1 MNTKIASF
9 LAVCK
14 KSSAAAYQ
22 AFVSLLADLDCLE
35 SRSASRQFLSELYL
49 VVGQHA
55 EQYHFQF
62 IEQTILDYQEQP
74 QQLLLLQFPSTF
86 LPEAWS
92 FTFYEGLIRYPDI
105 EYRQKNIVELGC
117 GIGWISIALAIRYG
131 TENMVGL
138 DINPKAITCAK
149 LNLYLNGLDQHGC
162 PIYYQSDQALIDM
175 VSFQE
180 SNLLQAFDGRNQ
192 YFDKI
197 IGCIPQVLNPEPE
210 VMEELIAD
218 SSSDEYLQ
226 SLSNYTTLQGYVEDQ
241 FGLGL
246 IAKAV
251 EQSVSLLKSSGKMI
265 LNLGGRPGRS
275 VLERLMR
282 RRGFQV
288 RRVWQTMVEQAADT
302 DIDALVAIELS
313 TDHRFEFYMS
323 SEAPTPIDARTAHA
337 FAQAGGT
344 IHHSV
349 DVYEAAMILPE
360 QTKAIYQ
367 TINQI
372 ESDKI
377 RSAVDLTFDNP
388 SDAEERFGFLAAL
401 TKWMKKANQFPYE
414 STAGI
419 QRFRALVAEFFSYY
433 HKISLNSEQILI
445 TPGRK
450 ELVENLFKTY
460 QPSVALVAKS
470 LRHLITPTLCQD
482 SDILEVPQQ
491 IDYTTTLIKA
501 LKPKIVI
508 TQLDHFEI
516 ESRHHVNRLIES
528 SVEHHV
534 LLVIDIS
541 PYVELSSQPKS
552 NGLLRYLSQQSLPG
566 NVMITAALLN
576 NHVYNDYTLN
586 IAFTTNSVLRSTLI
600 KAAELTYS
608 RTPIMVQRYY
618 QNLLEELLFF
628 QRTRRVDAIDYQ
640 PVTSDSN
647 AFILSDSAA
656 DAFSQPAIV
665 GNLRQFTAETI
676 RLDYGENELSA
687 PKLLKECL
695 LESFLVRR
703 FSKEDSNPD
712 DAIRSILSERFNIST
727 SLYARMLLAD
737 GVAPL
742 FHAVLKQCKQEQAT
756 LLLPTG
762 GYGYFQTAATFNQV
776 KTQVIET
783 SEAHQFKIDAHDLH
797 KHLAQIDQAYI
808 YLNAPIVNPTGAIY
822 TTEELAAI
830 FAVAAQHHATIVM
843 DSIFAGLAFD
853 DNQHCDLSKALVA
866 IMQETKAR
874 FVLLGGI
881 SKEYAA
887 GGLRFGYAWSPNR
900 RFAELIQSHIHRRC
914 HFTLSYAMR
923 TLFQAHHAQEPS
935 LTAHLQQQI
944 QTLKDRSVRLS
955 EQLQRLNWQ
964 VIEPKGGL
972 FMVAKPPI
980 NNEALSLTEQANT
993 VADQWFAQ
1001 YGIAINNAQ
1010 WTGLPGYCRF
1020 VLSCSDQTFE
1030 TAMTKIKSMPI
1041 D

>member
-1 MNTKIASF
+1 VNKKIASF
-9 LAVCK
+9 LAQCE

-22 AFVSLLADLDCLE
+22 AFLTLLADLDRLE
-35 SRSASRQFLSELYL
+35 SRRDSRQFLSELYQA
-49 VVGQHA
+49 VGQRA

-62 IEQTILDYQEQP
+62 IEQTILDYQEQA

-131 TENMVGL
+131 TENMIGV

-149 LNLYLNGLDQHGC
+149 LNLYLNGLDQQGS

-180 SNLLQAFDGRNQ
+180 SNLLQAFEGRNQ

-197 IGCIPQVLNPEPE
+197 VGCIPQVLNPEPE

-282 RRGFQV
+282 RRGFEV

-302 DIDALVAIELS
+302 DIDALVAIEQT

-360 QTKAIYQ
+360 QIKAIYQ

-372 ESDKI
+372 DSDQI
-377 RSAVDLTFDNP
+377 RSAVDLTFDSP
-388 SDAEERFGFLAAL
+388 SDAEERYGFLAAL
-401 TKWMKKANQFPYE
+401 TNWMKKSNQFPYE

-433 HKISLNSEQILI
+433 HKITLNSEQILI

-450 ELVENLFKTY
+450 ELLENLFTVY
-460 QPSVALVAKS
+460 QPSLVLVAKS
-470 LRHLITPTLCQD
+470 LRQLITPILGQD

-491 IDYTTTLIKA
+491 IDYTTTLVKA
-501 LKPKIVI
+501 LKPKMVI

-528 SVEHHV
+528 CVAHNA

-576 NHVYNDYTLN
+576 NHVYHDYTLN
-586 IAFTTNSVLRSTLI
+586 IAFTTNIELRSALI

-628 QRTRRVDAIDYQ
+628 QRTRSVESIDYD
-640 PVTSDSN
+640 PSIYGSE
-647 AFILSDSAA
+647 ALPLSQSAA
-656 DAFSQPAIV
+656 EAFLQPAIV
-665 GNLRQFTAETI
+665 GNQRQFNEDSI
-676 RLDYGENELSA
+676 RLDYGENELNA
-687 PKLLKECL
+687 AKLLKECL

-703 FSKEDSNPD
+703 FSEEDTNPD
-712 DAIRSILSERFNIST
+712 DAIRSILGDRFNIST
-727 SLYARMLLAD
+727 TLYARMLLAD

-762 GYGYFQTAATFNQV
+762 GYGYFQTAATFKQV
-776 KTQVIET
+776 KTQVVDT
-783 SEAHQFKIDAHDLH
+783 HEANQFKLDAKTLEKCLSQVD
-797 KHLAQIDQAYI
+797 DAYI

-822 TTEELAAI
+822 TSEELEAI
-830 FAVAAQHHATIVM
+830 FNVAAQFGATIVM

-853 DNQHCDLSKALVA
+853 DRQFSDLRKALDA
-866 IMQETKAR
+866 ILQSNKAR
-874 FVLLGGI
+874 FILLGGI

-914 HFTLSYAMR
+914 HFTLGYAMR
-923 TLFQAHHAQEPS
+923 ALFQAHHVQEPS
-935 LTAHLQQQI
+935 LMAHLDQQNK
-944 QTLKDRSVRLS
+944 TLKERSRRLTK
-955 EQLQRLNWQ
+955 QLRRLKWQ
-964 VIEPKGGL
+964 VIEPQGGL
-972 FMVAKPPI
+972 FMVAKPPMTGKK
-980 NNEALSLTEQANT
+980 LSTTEH
-993 VADQWFAQ
+993 ADMIAEQWYKQ
-1001 YGIAINNAQ
+1001 YDIAINNAQ

-1020 VLSCSDQTFE
+1020 VLSCSEETFE
-1030 TAMTKIKSMPI
+1030 KAMQTIESI
-1041 D
+1041 SV

>member
-1 MNTKIASF
+1 MNTEITSF
-9 LAVCK
+9 LAQCE

-22 AFVSLLADLDCLE
+22 AFVALLADLDCLE
-35 SRSASRQFLSELYL
+35 SRSESRQFLSELYQ

-74 QQLLLLQFPSTF
+74 HQLLLLQFPSTF

-105 EYRQKNIVELGC
+105 DYRQKNIVELGC

-138 DINPKAITCAK
+138 DINPRAITCAK
-149 LNLYLNGLDQHGC
+149 LNLYLNGLDQNGC

-180 SNLLQAFDGRNQ
+180 SNLLQAFDGRHQ

-226 SLSNYTTLQGYVEDQ
+226 SLSNYTTLQGYIEDQ

-302 DIDALVAIELS
+302 DIDALVAIEQT

-372 ESDKI
+372 QSDQI
-377 RSAVDLTFDNP
+377 RSAVDLTFDDP
-388 SDAEERFGFLAAL
+388 SDAEERYGFLAAL
-401 TKWMKKANQFPYE
+401 TKWMKKANHFPYE

-433 HKISLNSEQILI
+433 HKITLNSEQILI

-450 ELVENLFKTY
+450 ELVENLFKIY
-460 QPSVALVAKS
+460 QPNIALVAKS
-470 LRHLITPTLCQD
+470 LRPLITQELSQQ
-482 SDILEVPQQ
+482 SEILEVPQQ

-528 SVEHHV
+528 CVDYGA

-552 NGLLRYLSQQSLPG
+552 NGLLRYLAQQSLPS

-576 NHVYNDYTLN
+576 NHVYQDYTLN
-586 IAFTTNSVLRSTLI
+586 IAFTTNYELRNALV

-628 QRTRRVDAIDYQ
+628 QRTRRVDAIEYQ
-640 PVTSDSN
+640 PSMVTEPLPL
-647 AFILSDSAA
+647 AQSAA
-656 DAFSQPAIV
+656 EAFAQPAIV
-665 GNLRQFTAETI
+665 GNQRSFNQDSI
-676 RLDYGENELSA
+676 RLDYGENELAA
-687 PKLLKECL
+687 PALLKECL

-703 FSKEDSNPD
+703 FSKEDTNPD
-712 DAIRSILSERFNIST
+712 DTIRAVLSERFNIPT

-776 KTQVIET
+776 KTQIIAT
-783 SEAHQFKIDAHDLH
+783 KEAQQFKLDAKQLQ
-797 KHLAQIDQAYI
+797 KHLAHIDNAYI

-822 TTEELAAI
+822 SGEELLAI
-830 FAVAAQHHATIVM
+830 FDIAAQFNATIIM

-853 DNQHCDLSKALVA
+853 GSQYTDLSNALAVL
-866 IMQETKAR
+866 MQNSKAR

-900 RFAELIQSHIHRRC
+900 RFAELIQNQIHRRC
-914 HFTLSYAMR
+914 HFTLGYAMR
-923 TLFQAHHAQEPS
+923 TLFQAHHTQDPS
-935 LTAHLQQQI
+935 LISHLEQQNK
-944 QTLKDRSVRLS
+944 TLKDRSERLTK
-955 EQLQRLNWQ
+955 QLQRLNWQ
-964 VIEPKGGL
+964 VIKPQGGL
-972 FMVAKPPI
+972 FMVAKPPM
-980 NNEALSLTEQANT
+980 NSDGRNATKQADT
-993 VADQWFAQ
+993 IAEQWFKQ
-1001 YGIAINNAQ
+1001 YGIAINNAR

-1020 VLSCSDQTFE
+1020 VLSCSDEAFE
-1030 TAMTKIKSMPI
+1030 KAMRRIESISTE
-1041 D
+1041 